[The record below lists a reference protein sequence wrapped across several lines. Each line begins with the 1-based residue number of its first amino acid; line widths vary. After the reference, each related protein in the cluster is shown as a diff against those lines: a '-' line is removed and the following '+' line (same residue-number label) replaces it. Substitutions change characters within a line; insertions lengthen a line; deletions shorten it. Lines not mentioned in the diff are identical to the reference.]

1 MGHAKNAALFVLGVY
16 ASVAFIR
23 LVNGLVGGKLP
34 LAP

>member
-1 MGHAKNAALFVLGVY
+1 MPSLKHAAMFLVGVY
-16 ASVAFIR
+16 ASVAVIR